1 MVPALQNPART
12 ALIIVDVQNDFLPG
26 GALAVPEGDLIL
38 PPINQLVRQEFA
50 AIIATRD
57 WHPAAHVSFIS
68 EGGPWP
74 VHCVAGTT
82 GADFP
87 SGLDQSHISHIIHK
101 GLDPA
106 CDSYSGFFDNER
118 RHSTGLDALLH
129 GLDIEHVLL
138 AGLALDFCVRATAQ
152 DASQLGFNTT
162 LSLSASRGI
171 AADPCPCLEE
181 LRKIGVTIATD

>member
-1 MVPALQNPART
+1 MVPTLQNPART

-26 GALAVPEGDLIL
+26 GALAVPKGDLIL
-38 PPINQLVRQEFA
+38 PPVNQLVRQDFA

-74 VHCVAGTT
+74 VHCVAGTA

-87 SGLDQSHISHIIHK
+87 SELDRSRISHIIHK

-118 RHSTGLDALLH
+118 RHSTGLNALLR
-129 GLDIEHVLL
+129 GLSIEHVVLC
-138 AGLALDFCVRATAQ
+138 GLALDFCVNATAR
-152 DASQLGFNTT
+152 DALKLGFTTT
-162 LSLSASRGI
+162 LIRSACRGI
-171 AADPCPCLEE
+171 APDDGPCLSA
-181 LRKIGVTIATD
+181 LRDSGVTIAP